1 MPKEKKPKADKVF
14 KTPKYPR
21 WQVTPKTHVRLQKEA
36 HAAGQSLF
44 LYVENLLNKS

>member
-21 WQVTPKTHVRLQKEA
+21 LQVTPETHVRLQKEA
-36 HAAGQSLF
+36 HAAGESLF
-44 LYVENLLNKS
+44 EYVEAILTKI